1 MRHSLLHTLGNV
13 VWVVRVQPHRAV
25 PLLATYARLK
35 VRELTAARRR
45 PAAPRRETVLGMP
58 VFFHDY
64 YWLLEMYED
73 IFLRRQYEFESESPA
88 PAIVDAGS
96 NIGLAILFFKRRFPR
111 ATVLGFEPDP
121 ETFELL
127 TRNVEANRL
136 AGVRI
141 RNEALYD
148 GRTELELF
156 GDPSVPGSPQMTT
169 SRNRLAGAAKRVPAT
184 RLSEHVTE
192 PVDFLKVDIEGAE
205 RVVLDE
211 LAEAGKLPLVGRMA
225 IEYHHHMEPGEDG
238 LAGLLATLERGGFGY
253 QLEARLGGTPG
264 RLAGRFQNV
273 LVHAYRKAWPSA
285 PPVSR

>member
-1 MRHSLLHTLGNV
+1 MRHSLLHTLGNA
-13 VWVVRVQPHRAV
+13 VWVARAERGRAL

-35 VRELTAARRR
+35 GGELAAASRRH
-45 PAAPRRETVLGMP
+45 AGPRRGTVLGMP
-58 VFFHDY
+58 AFFHDY

-73 IFLRRQYEFESESPA
+73 IFLRRQYEFESESPT

-96 NIGLAILFFKRRFPR
+96 NIGLAILFFKRLFPG

-121 ETFELL
+121 DTFELL

-136 AGVRI
+136 EGIRI

-148 GRTELELF
+148 GREELDLF
-156 GDPSVPGSPQMTT
+156 GDPLAPGSPQMTT
-169 SRNRLAGAAKRVPAT
+169 SRDRLAGAAKRVRAT

-205 RVVLDE
+205 CVVLDE

-225 IEYHHHMEPGEDG
+225 IEYHHHMQAGEDG

-253 QLEARLGGTPG
+253 QLEARLGGAPG
-264 RLAGRFQNV
+264 LQTGRFQNV
-273 LVHAYRKAWPSA
+273 LVHAYRKAGPYA
-285 PPVSR
+285 PR

>member
-1 MRHSLLHTLGNV
+1 MRHSLLHTLGNA
-13 VWVVRVQPHRAV
+13 VWVARAQRRRAL

-35 VRELTAARRR
+35 AGELAVARPREAG
-45 PAAPRRETVLGMP
+45 PRRGTVLGMP

-73 IFLRRQYEFESESPA
+73 IFLRRQYEFESESPT

-96 NIGLAILFFKRRFPR
+96 NIGLAILFFKRLFPG

-121 ETFELL
+121 DAFELL

-136 AGVRI
+136 EGVRLS
-141 RNEALYD
+141 NEALYD
-148 GRTELELF
+148 GREELDLF
-156 GDPSVPGSPQMTT
+156 GDPSAPGSPQVTT
-169 SRNRLAGAAKRVPAT
+169 SGERFPGAARRVPAT

-211 LAEAGKLPLVGRMA
+211 LEQAGKLPLVGRMA
-225 IEYHHHMEPGEDG
+225 IEYHHHMEAGEDG

-253 QLEARLGGTPG
+253 QIEARLGGAPG
-264 RLAGRFQNV
+264 LHAGQFQNV
-273 LVHAYRKAWPSA
+273 LVHAYRKAGPSA
-285 PPVSR
+285 PVSR

>member
-1 MRHSLLHTLGNV
+1 MRHSLPHTLGNA
-13 VWVVRVQPHRAV
+13 VWVARAERRRAV

-35 VRELTAARRR
+35 VAELAAGQEGG
-45 PAAPRRETVLGMP
+45 AGPRRETILGMP

-73 IFLRRQYEFESESPA
+73 IFLRRQYEFETANPV
-88 PAIVDAGS
+88 PVIVDAGS
-96 NIGLAILFFKRRFPR
+96 NIGLAILFFKRLFPG

-121 ETFELL
+121 DTFELL

-136 AGVRI
+136 QGVRL

-148 GRTELELF
+148 GREELDLF

-169 SRNRLAGAAKRVPAT
+169 SGARLAGAPRRVSAT
-184 RLSEHVTE
+184 RLSKHMSE
-192 PVDFLKVDIEGAE
+192 PVDFLKIDIEGAE

-211 LAEAGKLPLVGRMA
+211 LEQAGKLPLVGRMA
-225 IEYHHHMEPGEDG
+225 IEYHHHMEAGEDG

-253 QLEARLGGTPG
+253 QLEARLGGAPG
-264 RLAGRFQNV
+264 LHAGQFQNV
-273 LVHAYRKAWPSA
+273 LVHAYRKAGPSA
-285 PPVSR
+285 PVSR

>member
-1 MRHSLLHTLGNV
+1 MRHSLLHTLGNA
-13 VWVVRVQPHRAV
+13 VWVARAERRRAL

-35 VRELTAARRR
+35 AGELAAARGREGG
-45 PAAPRRETVLGMP
+45 PRRETVLGMP

-73 IFLRRQYEFESESPA
+73 IFLRRQYEFESERPA

-96 NIGLAILFFKRRFPR
+96 NIGLAILFFKRLFPR
-111 ATVLGFEPDP
+111 ATLLGFEPDP
-121 ETFELL
+121 GTFELL

-136 AGVRI
+136 DGVRI

-148 GRTELELF
+148 GRQALDLF
-156 GDPSVPGSPQMTT
+156 GDASAPGSPQMTT
-169 SRNRLAGAAKRVPAT
+169 SADRLTGAARRVPAT
-184 RLSEHVTE
+184 RLSKHVTE

-211 LAEAGKLPLVGRMA
+211 LAEAGKLPLIRRMA
-225 IEYHHHMEPGEDG
+225 IEYHHHMLAGEDG
-238 LAGLLATLERGGFGY
+238 LAGLLTTLERGGFGY
-253 QLEARLGGTPG
+253 QLEARLGGAPG
-264 RLAGRFQNV
+264 LNPGRFQNI
-273 LVHAYRKAWPSA
+273 LVHAYRKAGPSA

>member
-1 MRHSLLHTLGNV
+1 MRHSLFHTLGNA
-13 VWVVRVQPHRAV
+13 VWVARAERRRAL

-35 VRELTAARRR
+35 AGELAAVSRRD
-45 PAAPRRETVLGMP
+45 AGPRRGTVLGMP

-73 IFLRRQYEFESESPA
+73 IFLRRQYEFASESPA

-96 NIGLAILFFKRRFPR
+96 NIGLAILFFKRLFPR
-111 ATVLGFEPDP
+111 ATVVGFEPDP
-121 ETFELL
+121 DTFELL

-136 AGVRI
+136 DGVQI

-148 GRTELELF
+148 GRAELDLF
-156 GDPSVPGSPQMTT
+156 GDPSAPGSPQMTT
-169 SRNRLAGAAKRVPAT
+169 SGDRLSGAPKRVPAT

-211 LAEAGKLPLVGRMA
+211 LEQAGKLRLVRRMA
-225 IEYHHHMEPGEDG
+225 IEYHLHMKAGEDG
-238 LAGLLATLERGGFGY
+238 LAEMLATLERGGFGY
-253 QLEARLGGTPG
+253 QLEARLGGAPG
-264 RLAGRFQNV
+264 LQAGRFQNV
-273 LVHAYRKAWPSA
+273 LVHAYRKAGPSA
-285 PPVSR
+285 PQ